1 MTNIKNMAY
10 WRAKNGCG
18 SKGSYDGGSPD
29 LKANRSPMR
38 MDPMTAMTLA
48 STLKDAKGKEDSK
61 GLDIMSMSPTPQ
73 KKTYPK
79 SYTKK
84 DIEFLKKQREDVVR
98 YEDLDAKG
106 REIWKK
112 QGKPVP
118 KKPSSKPP
126 LKQRA
131 IMPDYIMPE
140 PRLKSDYTEFI
151 PYTKTEM
158 QQYAEPE
165 LMPIMKHVYPD
176 YHTVK
181 EDGVE
186 RLISTYPK
194 SLAYDPTYERRSKLG
209 QLGTRIANIFRSD
222 EKDKNVKVRKRK

>member
-1 MTNIKNMAY
+1 MSIKNMAY
-10 WRAKNGCG
+10 WRAKNGCA
-18 SKGSYDGGSPD
+18 SKGSYDGKSPD

-38 MDPMTAMTLA
+38 MDPMTAMTIA

-73 KKTYPK
+73 KSSPA
-79 SYTKK
+79 
-84 DIEFLKKQREDVVR
+84 KQV
-98 YEDLDAKG
+98 L
-106 REIWKK
+106 
-112 QGKPVP
+112 
-118 KKPSSKPP
+118 
-126 LKQRA
+126 
-131 IMPDYIMPE
+131 IMPE
-140 PRLKSDYTEFI
+140 NIMPETRLKSDYTDFI

-158 QQYAEPE
+158 QQYAEPFLQPIVQPQIISPRGYQEKTLNTPQQFPE
-165 LMPIMKHVYPD
+165 LRPIMKHIIPD